1 MAHSGLFR
9 CFDQRSSPHRSWVAP
24 LVLLAGCGTPA
35 DDTGDP
41 LAGLTLVTEDP
52 SDAPIRDLSDEWIER
67 FNLGDV
73 AFESPF
79 RASQGLGPAYIR
91 TSCASCHADD
101 ARGPGI
107 VTKMVVLDDPDAEAE
122 LLPWGNTERPFVA
135 GGAVTPLVAPDD
147 ERVTL
152 TTRAP
157 LAVFGRGYMEAV
169 SDADLRALA
178 DAQAAAGVVSGR
190 VNEVE
195 CAFEANPESYFPTCT
210 PGETTVGRF
219 GLKARVATLD
229 GFAADAFQG
238 DMSITSPM
246 RPSELANP
254 DGLTDDERAGVDIDL
269 ETVNRTADYMRLLE
283 LPARDPADPAGV
295 ALFAEVGC
303 DTCHTPSLRTR
314 SDWPVPQLAGVDA
327 PLFTDMLLHD
337 MGEGFSDGL
346 SDGVAS
352 PSEWRTAPLLGL
364 RHLRY
369 YLHDGRADTVEAAI
383 VAHGAPGS
391 EAAFSADLYAALSA
405 ADRETLLTYVESL

>member
-1 MAHSGLFR
+1 MAPALPSR
-9 CFDQRSSPHRSWVAP
+9 RSAAHAWAP
-24 LVLLAGCGTPA
+24 LLLLAGCGAPG
-35 DDTGDP
+35 DDTADP

-52 SDAPIRDLSDEWIER
+52 SDAPIRDLSDEWLER
-67 FNLGDV
+67 FVLGD
-73 AFESPF
+73 ATFEAPF
-79 RASQGLGPAYIR
+79 REAQGLGPAYIR
-91 TSCASCHADD
+91 TACASCHADD

-107 VTKMVVLDDPDAEAE
+107 VTKMVVFDDPDAEAE
-122 LLPWGNTERPFVA
+122 LLPWGNTERPYVA

-147 ERVTL
+147 ARISI

-157 LAVFGRGYMEAV
+157 PAVFGRGYMEAV

-178 DAQAAAGVVSGR
+178 DAQAADGRVSGR
-190 VNEVE
+190 VNEVV
-195 CAFEANPESYFPTCT
+195 CAFEANPDSLFPTCT
-210 PGETTVGRF
+210 PGETSVGRF

-229 GFAADAFQG
+229 GFAADAYQG

-246 RPSELANP
+246 RPLELANP
-254 DGLTDDERAGVDIDL
+254 DGLTDDARAGVDIDL
-269 ETVNRTADYMRLLE
+269 ETVNRTGDYMRLLE
-283 LPARDPADPAGV
+283 IPTRDAADPAGV
-295 ALFAEVGC
+295 ALFAEAGC

-314 SDWPVPQLAGVDA
+314 ADWPVPQLAGVDA

-337 MGEGFSDGL
+337 MGEGLSDGL